1 MQVSR
6 FLLFRRVLTHTLTNW
21 LTGLVHV
28 CFERSP
34 LPAHAGKRVLAMRL
48 VRIVEP
54 VRLKPPEQIK
64 RKRPMP
70 PLEEGEF
77 IIRATNKLW
86 TIDCEGSSQRAIAFR
101 RLFDGE
107 MPDGGAV
114 AEEGQS

>member
-1 MQVSR
+1 
-6 FLLFRRVLTHTLTNW
+6 
-21 LTGLVHV
+21 
-28 CFERSP
+28 
-34 LPAHAGKRVLAMRL
+34 MRL

-70 PLEEGEF
+70 PLEEGKF
-77 IIRATNKLW
+77 IIRASNKLW